1 MTQGGEDTAI
11 TQVRH
16 DGSFESG
23 DDGYSEKQLKKDPI
37 CFADK

>member
-1 MTQGGEDTAI
+1 MLTQNSRGARMTQGGEDTAI

-23 DDGYSEKQLKKDPI
+23 DDGYSEK
-37 CFADK
+37 